1 MFIVPTAKNDTC
13 LIHVKRSMYQQ
24 GHVVEPTDSQH
35 RAVFFFFGVLF
46 GPRSLQG
53 LVKQI
58 SGSA

>member
-35 RAVFFFFGVLF
+35 RAVFFFF
-46 GPRSLQG
+46 
-53 LVKQI
+53 
-58 SGSA
+58 SGYFLDRALYRAL